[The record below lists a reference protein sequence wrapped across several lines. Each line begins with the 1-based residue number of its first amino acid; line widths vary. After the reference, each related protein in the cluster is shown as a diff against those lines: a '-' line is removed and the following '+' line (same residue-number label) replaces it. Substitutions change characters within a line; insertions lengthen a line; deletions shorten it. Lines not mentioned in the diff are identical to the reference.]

1 MNLKRLLKNYQ
12 FELTQTQNEQLLT
25 YFTFLVEYNENVN
38 LTALTSE
45 EDVFVKHFLDS
56 LLIFKN
62 VELKNKKVLDL
73 GAGAGFPS
81 IPNAIL
87 NPNANFTIIEPLNKR
102 CVFLNL
108 LIKKLNINNVIVICK
123 RGEDI
128 DDTEIEQFDIC
139 SARAVAKANILLELL
154 AKYTKIAGQIILP
167 KANLEFNEK
176 HDALNA
182 ADKLFL
188 TLDLIESYNFEG
200 NERNNMIFTKIK
212 KTPKIYPRNFGQIKK
227 SPLK

>member
-1 MNLKRLLKNYQ
+1 MNLIELLKKYEIDINK
-12 FELTQTQNEQLLT
+12 EQEQKLIT
-25 YFTFLVEYNENVN
+25 YFEFLVEYNENVN
-38 LTALTSE
+38 LTALTSQ

-62 VELKNKKVLDL
+62 VDLTNKNILDL

-87 NPNANFTIIEPLNKR
+87 NLQTQFTIIEPLNKR

-108 LIKKLNINNVIVICK
+108 LVEKLQLTNVTINCK

-128 DDTEIEQFDIC
+128 NIDEIETFDIC

-154 AKYTKIAGQIILP
+154 AKYTKMSAQIILP
-167 KANLEFNEK
+167 KANLDDSEK
-176 HDALNA
+176 KDALNA
-182 ADKLFL
+182 AKKLNLEFDK
-188 TLDLIESYNFEG
+188 IESYSFEG
-200 NERNNMIFTKIK
+200 NDRNNLFFTKK
-212 KTPKIYPRNFGQIKK
+212 AKTPKIYPRNFGQIKK